1 MGICVFIIPLFKLY
15 ICNFH
20 NTETKKFKN
29 KQTKK
34 KQNSEDLRSQVA
46 LFRRLC
52 VKSI

>member
-34 KQNSEDLRSQVA
+34 KTE
-46 LFRRLC
+46 FRGLTLPGSPVQEAVC
-52 VKSI
+52 